1 MDEVETG
8 QNAAPA
14 QPERAGDILR
24 KAREAQGLTVADI
37 ATRTRV
43 PLRHLEAIEASD
55 YSTLPSSTYAVGF
68 SRAYARAMG
77 IDEVQIANI
86 VRSDVAKLGSKK
98 PEYEPYEMTD
108 PSRVPSRGLAIVAL
122 GVAIA
127 VLVLVGLWYGT
138 DMFRGSNNASIT
150 TPIAETAPNPAA
162 QTAQPVPAPA
172 TPANGQVTLTA
183 SDEVWMRVYDADNKT
198 LYLGTMKP
206 GEKFDVPKDAKD
218 PKINIGRADKLA
230 VTLNGAAA
238 PALGTGERAIK
249 DVAIGASAIAA
260 RIAGTPEPQAAPQ
273 ASPARSPERS
283 RTASRPRTPRR
294 PLSETQRA
302 NLDAAANPPPAATA
316 TPTP

>member
-1 MDEVETG
+1 
-8 QNAAPA
+8 
-14 QPERAGDILR
+14 
-24 KAREAQGLTVADI
+24 
-37 ATRTRV
+37 
-43 PLRHLEAIEASD
+43 
-55 YSTLPSSTYAVGF
+55 
-68 SRAYARAMG
+68 
-77 IDEVQIANI
+77 
-86 VRSDVAKLGSKK
+86 
-98 PEYEPYEMTD
+98 
-108 PSRVPSRGLAIVAL
+108 
-122 GVAIA
+122 

-138 DMFRGSNNASIT
+138 DMFRGSNNAST
-150 TPIAETAPNPAA
+150 ATPIAETAPNPAA

-249 DVAIGASAIAA
+249 DVSVGAPAIAA
-260 RIAGTPEPQAAPQ
+260 RIAGTPEPQATLTATEATPT
-273 ASPARSPERS
+273 RSSERS

-294 PLSETQRA
+294 ALSETQRA

-316 TPTP
+316 TPNP